1 MFEKGQWN
9 AIQKKYEPMDQVC
22 PDMSGSPIEVSG
34 NLYIPSTLNSTDL
47 IVWQLQWIVA
57 AVEY

>member
-34 NLYIPSTLNSTDL
+34 KLYIPSTLK
-47 IVWQLQWIVA
+47 
-57 AVEY
+57 Y

>member
-9 AIQKKYEPMDQVC
+9 AIQNKYKELDQVC

-34 NLYIPSTLNSTDL
+34 KAIHP
-47 IVWQLQWIVA
+47 
-57 AVEY
+57 EYSKH

>member
-9 AIQKKYEPMDQVC
+9 AIQKKYEEMDQVC

-34 NLYIPSTLNSTDL
+34 KAIHPKYSKH
-47 IVWQLQWIVA
+47 
-57 AVEY
+57 